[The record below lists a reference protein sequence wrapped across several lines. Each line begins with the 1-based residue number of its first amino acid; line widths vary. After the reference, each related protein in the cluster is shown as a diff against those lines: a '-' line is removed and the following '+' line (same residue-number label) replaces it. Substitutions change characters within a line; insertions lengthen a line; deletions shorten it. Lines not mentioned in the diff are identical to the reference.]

1 MKGCMLFVLT
11 APQIQLE
18 PALTNLVANWR
29 QTGYPVPLEVW
40 QAALPH
46 RRIARVD
53 GRCHDLWWEFAL
65 KHSFRWQGHVAGL
78 SPAECASRTLELA
91 QRFRLMGLLDQRVE
105 DLTCAERARA
115 DLAAALLARPDLL
128 IWEEPFALLSLV
140 ERRRVAEAVKDL
152 VLNQGLTVVAASQS
166 PEGLAGIGPLTRSEQ
181 RALS

>member
-1 MKGCMLFVLT
+1 MKGWALYVLT
-11 APQIQLE
+11 APQNQLE
-18 PALTNLVANWR
+18 PALINLVASWR
-29 QTGYPVPLEVW
+29 QTGHPVPLEVW

-46 RRIARVD
+46 RRIAWVD

-78 SPAECASRTLELA
+78 SAAECAIRTRELA
-91 QRFRLMGLLDQRVE
+91 RRFRLMGLMDQRVE

-128 IWEEPFALLSLV
+128 IWEEPFALLSMV
-140 ERRRVAEAVKDL
+140 ERRLVAEEVKDL
-152 VLNQGLTVVAASQS
+152 VLNHGLTVVAASQS
-166 PEGLAGIGPLTRSEQ
+166 PRGLIGIGPQSQSEQ